1 MVSVLFALAASA
13 APQAAEDYFP
23 LVKGTRWTYRDMVN
37 EYVDEVMAPVKI
49 GDVEAV
55 PVTTFLDGKRAE
67 STYYSATP
75 EGLFIVAYD
84 AKKPLPSPLP
94 VFKSKERSWTYS
106 GLTQWLGGFSPIE
119 MKGSVSPRGKRKVL
133 GQDAE
138 TIEVRLDAR
147 IGGGAEGGTIRVR
160 QTATYAKG
168 IGLVRMVQTNTVN
181 GKEQK
186 SIVELIRYD
195 PPRKL

>member
-1 MVSVLFALAASA
+1 MVSALLVLAASA
-13 APQAAEDYFP
+13 APQAAEDFFP
-23 LVKGTRWTYRDMVN
+23 LLKGTRWTYRDMVN
-37 EYVDEVMAPVKI
+37 EYVDEVMEPIKI
-49 GDVEAV
+49 GEVEAI

-84 AKKPLPSPLP
+84 AKKPLPSPMP

-133 GQDAE
+133 GKDAE
-138 TIEVRLDAR
+138 TIEVRLDAK
-147 IGGGAEGGTIRVR
+147 IGGAEGGLMSVK

-168 IGLVRMVQTNTVN
+168 IGLVRMVQSNTIN
-181 GKEQK
+181 GREQK
-186 SIVELIRYD
+186 STVELVRHD

>member
-1 MVSVLFALAASA
+1 MVSALLVLAASA

-23 LVKGTRWTYRDMVN
+23 LLKGTRWTYRDMVN
-37 EYVDEVMAPVKI
+37 EYVDEVMEPIKI
-49 GDVEAV
+49 GEVDAI

-67 STYYSATP
+67 STYYSSTP

-84 AKKPLPSPLP
+84 AKKALPSPMP

-133 GQDAE
+133 GKDVE
-138 TIEVRLDAR
+138 TIEVRLDAK
-147 IGGGAEGGTIRVR
+147 IGGAEGGSMSVK
-160 QTATYAKG
+160 QTATYARG
-168 IGLVRMVQTNTVN
+168 IGLVRMVQSNTIN
-181 GKEQK
+181 GREQK
-186 SIVELIRYD
+186 STVELVRHD